1 MLALLVRT
9 KLTQNLTRVMPQ
21 LKQELEYILATE
33 FPSCEDW
40 TPVKWQP
47 FGLRAVAR
55 MSGRAFVGP
64 SISRDEKW
72 MNTTIN
78 FAIHVFT
85 ACVKLQLFPEWARPI
100 GQHFVS
106 ELGQIRN
113 DIKTAKEMLLPI
125 LEERLRDMDMP
136 GCEDAPDD
144 MIQWLIEGLPEEEKA
159 DVTVQAELQ
168 LILAAASI
176 HSTNNLLCE
185 CLCDLAA
192 YPEVQEELREEAY
205 RILEV
210 EKGWEKKGEH
220 GQAEE
225 DGQFHEG
232 SSAPS
237 WKHHIL
243 HPKSHETDL
252 TLRRHPASP
261 LEPRCSLPKL
271 ASPSMRDISPTP
283 NVSMPCVFTIFARSR
298 MRPVTDGNSHPSTT
312 QTSILAQES
321 MLVLGAS
328 LLAMR
333 SSLCWHIC

>member
-1 MLALLVRT
+1 MLTLQQALQTKYTKFTPGHNGDMLALLVRT

-33 FPSCEDW
+33 FAACEDW

-47 FGLRAVAR
+47 FSLRAVAR

-72 MNTTIN
+72 MDTTIN

-85 ACVKLQLFPEWARPI
+85 AVVKLQLFPEWARPL

-113 DIKTAKEMLLPI
+113 DIKTAKEMLQPI

-210 EKGWEKKGEH
+210 EQGWGRKENMAKLKKMDSFMREVQRLRGNISEF
-220 GQAEE
+220 QTL
-225 DGQFHEG
+225 
-232 SSAPS
+232 P
-237 WKHHIL
+237 HI
-243 HPKSHETDL
+243 
-252 TLRRHPASP
+252 A
-261 LEPRCSLPKL
+261 
-271 ASPSMRDISPTP
+271 A
-283 NVSMPCVFTIFARSR
+283 
-298 MRPVTDGNSHPSTT
+298 
-312 QTSILAQES
+312 
-321 MLVLGAS
+321 
-328 LLAMR
+328 
-333 SSLCWHIC
+333 